1 MTEMLVIFFVLF
13 DVLLLFIFFFSVDKG
28 SRMRTDDIIGR

>member
-13 DVLLLFIFFFSVDKG
+13 DVLLLLFFFSVDKG